1 MLNSSSVDK
10 SNNKNF
16 VINNQLFL
24 KKYALKN
31 YELFGQGIIVI
42 NLLLLKVDVLDE
54 LDLTRDRLLE
64 PQDTSVYQPL
74 VYIPKHNFWF
84 KMIGLKI
91 KKKYQ
96 LDIQTEDK
104 ENQTN
109 NKTFYV
115 VFIKD
120 ASIEHFSI
128 YSLKLSL
135 V

>member
-1 MLNSSSVDK
+1 MVNGSSIDK
-10 SNNKNF
+10 SRNKNF
-16 VINNQLFL
+16 IINNQLFL
-24 KKYALKN
+24 KHYALEN
-31 YELFGQGIIVI
+31 YELVGQGIIVI
-42 NLLLLKVDVLDE
+42 NLLLLKTDILDE
-54 LDLTRDRLLE
+54 LNLTRDHPLE

-104 ENQTN
+104 GNQTN
-109 NKTFYV
+109 SKTFYV
-115 VFIKD
+115 IFIKD
-120 ASIEHFSI
+120 ASIEHFSL